1 MHCVRKVTGDLWWV
15 GANDRR
21 TPLFENIH
29 PIPTGVSYNSY
40 LLLDERT
47 VLFDCVDWSAAPR
60 LVENVEFLL
69 NGRDLDYIVLHHL
82 EPDHGAGL
90 WAVLQKWPKAKII
103 SSLAAQRFLDQFGF
117 APAGGERIVAK
128 EGEQLSFGR
137 HALTFYA
144 APMVHWPDVMVSFL
158 EPGGI
163 LFSADAFG
171 AFGALNGKLFDDEL
185 DVRGPWLAEARRYY
199 TNIVGKYGPQVM
211 ALLKKASALDIKMIC
226 PLHGPVWRRDF
237 NQIIDR
243 YVKWASYEPEV
254 QGVVIPFASIY
265 GHTETAAN
273 ILACRLAEL
282 GVPVEMHDVS
292 VTHYSY
298 VLSDCF
304 KYSHIVF
311 AAPTFNNGVFDTM
324 EHLLRDLQH
333 HNLQNRKV
341 ALIQN
346 GSWAPASGKLM
357 AEILGGMKNMEVI
370 EAPVTLKS
378 ALAPGQESELEA
390 LAQALAASVKGEE
403 PAPEAEPAPAQP
415 RGFVCKICGFIY
427 EGDTLPDD
435 FTCPI
440 CRRPVSDFE
449 PVQ

>member
-1 MHCVRKVTGDLWWV
+1 MLNK
-15 GANDRR
+15 
-21 TPLFENIH
+21 
-29 PIPTGVSYNSY
+29 
-40 LLLDERT
+40 
-47 VLFDCVDWSAAPR
+47 AA
-60 LVENVEFLL
+60 
-69 NGRDLDYIVLHHL
+69 
-82 EPDHGAGL
+82 
-90 WAVLQKWPKAKII
+90 K
-103 SSLAAQRFLDQFGF
+103 
-117 APAGGERIVAK
+117 
-128 EGEQLSFGR
+128 
-137 HALTFYA
+137 
-144 APMVHWPDVMVSFL
+144 
-158 EPGGI
+158 
-163 LFSADAFG
+163 
-171 AFGALNGKLFDDEL
+171 
-185 DVRGPWLAEARRYY
+185 
-199 TNIVGKYGPQVM
+199 
-211 ALLKKASALDIKMIC
+211 LDIKMIC
-226 PLHGPVWRRDF
+226 PLHGPVWRKDF
-237 NQIIDR
+237 SRIIDR
-243 YVKWASYEPEV
+243 YVKWAGYEPEV

-265 GHTETAAN
+265 RHTETAAN

-298 VLSDCF
+298 VLADCF

-333 HNLQNRKV
+333 HNLQNRKTV
-341 ALIQN
+341 LIQN

-403 PAPEAEPAPAQP
+403 PAPEAEPVQAQP
-415 RGFVCKICGFIY
+415 SGFICKICGFIY
-427 EGDTLPDD
+427 EGDTLPDG

-440 CRRPVSDFE
+440 CRRPASDFE